1 MIRKFKINIV
11 ILISILMILSGCK
24 TGKPDMAFEQEDGG
38 AVQGINTFDVNAT
51 AENFRETSDQFAA
64 DAKGIKN
71 KNKIENQPA
80 RRVSLNQ
87 NAGEDKKPLEIID
100 HNEFVKKLETKEVSL
115 KFVDMDISSALKLF
129 ASLVQRNII
138 IGEEVSGN
146 VTVDFEN
153 IKWGS
158 AVYALLDINNLI
170 MIVDEDSGLLRVH
183 SRETYVQLEKD
194 KIARTLEVNKNS
206 ITLGSGGNANLDA
219 DGNEQE
225 LILSEVFR
233 VFNQTSTDVATPI
246 QEMLPDDTTA
256 IITDDPL
263 NNQLFVRGTPEE
275 LNTIENILEQLDKE
289 KKQVLIEAYLINA
302 SDNFSEN
309 FKNNLQAVQAESL
322 DAGQSGIA
330 FTGVDT
336 SPGSSTGISYE
347 LQDTDGTLGPFNSEG
362 VDSVRYFTDATLNG
376 SALILGNIGIAR
388 LKAVINMSID
398 QKYSEAISNPKLFA
412 LDGQTSTIT
421 QGNQLLKT
429 LPAAGDA
436 AGSTITIAQNLSMN
450 VTPNIIGDNRVEL
463 ELSINNS
470 APGETEEDAIATN
483 TESLT
488 SIVRIDTGE
497 VAILGGV
504 YKNTKNDNN
513 NFVPF
518 FSKIPL
524 IGTFFRNET
533 KTDNKNQLLI
543 FISANIV

>member
-1 MIRKFKINIV
+1 MNKKTKFNFL
-11 ILISILMILSGCK
+11 ILISVLLILSGCK
-24 TGKPDMAFEQEDGG
+24 SGKPDMAYEQEDGG
-38 AVQGINTFDVNAT
+38 AVQDIKSFDVNAT
-51 AENFRETSDQFAA
+51 AENFRETSDQFAE
-64 DAKGIKN
+64 DARKIKS
-71 KNKIENQPA
+71 KNNANEATP
-80 RRVSLNQ
+80 RRVSLNH
-87 NAGEDKKPLEIID
+87 NSDEDKAPLTIVD
-100 HNEFVKKLETKEVSL
+100 HNEYVKKLETRKVSL
-115 KFVDMDISSALKLF
+115 KFNDMDIRSALKLF
-129 ASLVQRNII
+129 AGVAQRNII
-138 IGEEVSGN
+138 IGDEVSGN
-146 VTVDFEN
+146 ITVDFEN

-183 SRETYVQLEKD
+183 SKEVFVQLEKD

-206 ITLGSGGNANLDA
+206 ITLGSGGGSNLDSE
-219 DGNEQE
+219 GNVQE
-225 LILSEVFR
+225 LVLSEVFR
-233 VFNQTSTDVATPI
+233 VFNQTSADVIEPI
-246 QEMLPDDTTA
+246 QNMLGDDTTVQ
-256 IITDDPL
+256 ITDDVV
-263 NNQLFVRGTPEE
+263 NNQLFVKGSPEE
-275 LNTIENILEQLDKE
+275 LNTIERILDQLDIE

-309 FKNNLQAVQAESL
+309 FKNNLQAIHAEAL
-322 DAGQSGIA
+322 NNGQDGIA

-336 SPGSSTGISYE
+336 SPGSSVGIDYN
-347 LQDTDGTLGPFNSEG
+347 LQDTSAGPFNSEG
-362 VDSVRYFTDATLNG
+362 VDAVRYFTDETLNG
-376 SALILGNIGIAR
+376 SALLLGNIGIAR

-429 LPAAGDA
+429 IPAAGEA
-436 AGSTITIAQNLSMN
+436 AGSTITIDQNLSMN
-450 VTPNIIGDNRVEL
+450 VTPNILGDDSVEL
-463 ELSINNS
+463 NLTIQNS
-470 APGETEEDAIATN
+470 APGETAEEAIATN

-488 SIVRIDTGE
+488 SIVRVKTGE

-513 NFVPF
+513 NYVPF